1 MITSDLSN
9 DGKMH
14 TTSLQALFPV
24 SWNEV
29 SALWYE
35 ISIEGLQETSIK
47 GLQETSIEGIQ
58 EPGEG
63 PDLIDSHTLEASHTQ
78 EASNTQAATYAQA
91 ASLLGRMLF
100 ALEARLEFVLSEM
113 ECPGGNR
120 PIGEDSLSGLKG
132 QAACLVGIA
141 EEDTALL
148 SLVIQE
154 LEDQLRQ
161 EYAGTDDAL
170 CIRVQE
176 KGAGALPAMHPV
188 DQQKAI
194 FYLIQL
200 PSGIQKM
207 SGIQPGQADLSVKM
221 SGIQPG
227 QADLSVSMD
236 GVLLLPDGLRI
247 STRVDSR
254 TESAGNF
261 LADKITYLTE
271 FLGGEI

>member
-35 ISIEGLQETSIK
+35 ISIEGLQET
-47 GLQETSIEGIQ
+47 
-58 EPGEG
+58 GEG
-63 PDLIDSHTLEASHTQ
+63 PDLTNSH
-78 EASNTQAATYAQA
+78 AQA

-200 PSGIQKM
+200 PSGTQKM
-207 SGIQPGQADLSVKM
+207 SGIQPGQADQSVEM

-227 QADLSVSMD
+227 QADLSVSLE
-236 GVLLLPDGLRI
+236 GILLLPDGLRI
-247 STRVDSR
+247 STRVDSH